1 MDDEPWYGVRCVFE
15 AEDGDTSSVVHWY
28 EERVTLWR
36 AASEDDA
43 IRRAEAEG
51 DEYAEH
57 SGMRRM
63 GLVQSFHI
71 AALRVGSG
79 TEVFSLFRGSRLS
92 AGDYLDAFFDTH
104 TELQRQEGAEDA

>member
-15 AEDGDTSSVVHWY
+15 VDDEDPASGDHWY

-43 IRRAEAEG
+43 IRLAEAEG
-51 DEYAEH
+51 DEHAEDV
-57 SGMRRM
+57 GKRRT

-71 AALRVGSG
+71 FGPNVGSS
-79 TEVFSLFRGSRLS
+79 TEVFSLIRGSRLS
-92 AGDYLDAFFDTH
+92 EADYLDAFFDMR
-104 TELQRQEGAEDA
+104 TELQRHEGTDEG